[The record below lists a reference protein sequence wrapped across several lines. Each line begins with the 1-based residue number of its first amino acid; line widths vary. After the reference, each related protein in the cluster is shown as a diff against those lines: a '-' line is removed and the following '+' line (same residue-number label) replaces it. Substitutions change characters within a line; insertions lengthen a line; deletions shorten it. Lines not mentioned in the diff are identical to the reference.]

1 MATFLRD
8 FVRKVGSSPNP
19 PFRFV
24 RQFFFCLLVAT
35 ALGQLI
41 KLLIFAGTPEALV
54 KSDLTQDYVMGRAL
68 LSGVNSRLPFPDLVK
83 SLLGQDPG
91 SGLPHPSPHS
101 PLITLLFIPIA
112 LLPLKVAHQ
121 LWILISAACGFAAFV
136 VLGEILKLENKIT
149 TALLLLSLAILSQP
163 GHSDLFHQQ
172 WNFQQ
177 MLIIALFF
185 KAYTE
190 KRFIRS
196 AAYLSFTIALRPLL
210 IPLCLFTWLS
220 STNRFRTAFI
230 LCTGAIVLVLF
241 ATLGADTILSYP
253 AAAKAAVHV
262 WEGAWPN
269 LSVISLPANLALPM
283 TGMLLEQIVAPV
295 LPRSI
300 PEFYKLLGGLMAVG
314 LGMASVLRA
323 RNREPLQAM
332 LSLLP
337 ISLLVSPVAWDHYL
351 VILFIPLFLDG
362 KRLLNHSG
370 LRGQIVL
377 GALILPMVYPATEIF
392 YSLAAQ
398 TASAM
403 QTPIP
408 ITLLGR
414 SVYPL
419 LTLLP
424 ILAWVFYP
432 LPRGSSDSFTLD
444 R

>member
-1 MATFLRD
+1 
-8 FVRKVGSSPNP
+8 
-19 PFRFV
+19 
-24 RQFFFCLLVAT
+24 
-35 ALGQLI
+35 
-41 KLLIFAGTPEALV
+41 
-54 KSDLTQDYVMGRAL
+54 
-68 LSGVNSRLPFPDLVK
+68 
-83 SLLGQDPG
+83 
-91 SGLPHPSPHS
+91 
-101 PLITLLFIPIA
+101 
-112 LLPLKVAHQ
+112 
-121 LWILISAACGFAAFV
+121 
-136 VLGEILKLENKIT
+136 
-149 TALLLLSLAILSQP
+149 
-163 GHSDLFHQQ
+163 
-172 WNFQQ
+172 
-177 MLIIALFF
+177 
-185 KAYTE
+185 
-190 KRFIRS
+190 
-196 AAYLSFTIALRPLL
+196 
-210 IPLCLFTWLS
+210 
-220 STNRFRTAFI
+220 
-230 LCTGAIVLVLF
+230 
-241 ATLGADTILSYP
+241 
-253 AAAKAAVHV
+253 
-262 WEGAWPN
+262 
-269 LSVISLPANLALPM
+269 
-283 TGMLLEQIVAPV
+283 
-295 LPRSI
+295 
-300 PEFYKLLGGLMAVG
+300 MAVG

-432 LPRGSSDSFTLD
+432 LPRGSSDSVTLD